1 MFEDWL
7 DYCLPLTKQW
17 EGCVLTAYPD
27 PISGGDP
34 WTIGYGSTGP
44 GVVPGLVWTQ
54 EQADDDLVH
63 RLTYEFAPGV
73 QQAVAVELSAQQMG
87 ACVDFTYQEGIKAFA
102 GSALCKLINAN
113 QMAEAADAFLVW
125 DVAGG
130 HVVEG
135 ILERRQADRAL
146 FLEGTS

>member
-1 MFEDWL
+1 MASL
-7 DYCLPLTKQW
+7 DGAPY
-17 EGCVLTAYPD
+17 
-27 PISGGDP
+27 
-34 WTIGYGSTGP
+34 TIGSGSTGP
-44 GVVPGLVWTQ
+44 NVVPGLVWTQ
-54 EQADDDLVH
+54 QQATDDLIH

-73 QQAVAVELSAQQMG
+73 QQAVTVELSAQQMG
-87 ACVDFTYQEGIKAFA
+87 ACVDFTYQEGVKAFA
-102 GSALCKLINAN
+102 GSTLCKLINAN
-113 QMAEAADAFLVW
+113 QMTEAADAFLVW